1 MEGELEGTMKITAHI
16 FNAGYDRE
24 TVKKLT
30 GRNEEQLTQLYES

>member
-30 GRNEEQLTQLYES
+30 GLTDEELAHLGEK